1 MGFNGSGSRGRRQQW
16 FPLLFVAMFL
26 FLAGAAQAG
35 DWWNGD
41 WEYRRQID
49 LDTTAKGADI
59 QEQLND
65 IPVLIRLHAGNFNFA
80 NAKPDGSDLRFM
92 AEDNETQLKHQI
104 DSFDAV
110 DEVALIWVKAPM
122 IAGAGQSKIYL
133 YYGNEKAVDSQDPAG
148 TFANKY
154 GMVMHLGE
162 AEGAPKDATANKN
175 NAGSFAGGQAQPSV
189 IGNGMAFYGGVDK
202 MVIPSTPSLNM
213 TEGFTFSGWL
223 RVNQPQK
230 DGYLFFRGE
239 KDSSVIIGVAE
250 TTLYAQVGNNGA
262 TVRTPATAT
271 LTPATWHHIAVTAKP
286 GGKLTVY
293 IDGQAVAEAPLPG
306 SLPALN
312 SDIVLGASA
321 TDGNHFAGDL
331 DEIGLSTT
339 PRSAAWITGL
349 VSSQGLQAKLVGY
362 GAEMT
367 GEGGGMLMTYMRI
380 IVGHLE
386 LDGWII
392 LASMMIMI
400 ILCWGVII
408 TKSIFFSQ
416 NGAENIAFR
425 EMLVRK
431 EGTDQYIQDSSD
443 GQFKQS
449 SLYKVYQIGCG
460 ELHKLIASAE
470 KQGRTG
476 LTVMDLNAF
485 RVSLE
490 RGFVQE
496 TKLYSSWLPILTM
509 SITGG
514 PFMGLLGTVWGVMIT
529 FAAMAAA
536 GEASIMAIAP
546 GIASALVC
554 TVFGLLVAIPALF
567 GYNYLVN
574 RLKNLTVD
582 LTVFT
587 DEFAVK
593 IERQYGAKG

>member
-1 MGFNGSGSRGRRQQW
+1 MGFNVSGSRGRRQQW

-35 DWWNGD
+35 DWWND
-41 WEYRRQID
+41 EWEYRRQID

-110 DEVALIWVKAPM
+110 DEVALIWVKVPM
-122 IAGAGQSKIYL
+122 IAGAGQGKINL

-154 GMVMHLGE
+154 GLVMHLGE

-189 IGNGMAFYGGVDK
+189 IGNGMAFYGGADK
-202 MVIPSTPSLNM
+202 MVIPWTPSLNM

-223 RVNQPQK
+223 RVNQPQQ

-239 KDSSVIIGVAE
+239 GGSSVIIGVAE
-250 TTLYAQVGNNGA
+250 TTLYAQISNNGA
-262 TVRTPATAT
+262 TVRTPATAP

-286 GGKLTVY
+286 GGQLTVY
-293 IDGQAVAEAPLPG
+293 IDGQAMAEAPLSG
-306 SLPALN
+306 SLPALKG
-312 SDIVLGASA
+312 DIILGASA
-321 TDGNHFAGDL
+321 TDSNHFSGDL
-331 DEIGLSTT
+331 DEIRLDTT
-339 PRSAAWITGL
+339 HRSPGWIKG
-349 VSSQGLQAKLVGY
+349 VFSSQGLEAKLVGY

-367 GEGGGMLMTYMRI
+367 GEGGGMLMTYMQV
-380 IVGHLE
+380 IVGHIE

-416 NGAENIAFR
+416 NGTENIAFR
-425 EMLVRK
+425 EMLVQK
-431 EGTDQYIQDSSD
+431 EGTDQYIEDSSD

-449 SLYKVYQIGCG
+449 SLYKVYQIGCE

-476 LTVMDLNAF
+476 LTTMDLNAF

-593 IERQYGAKG
+593 IERQYGAN